1 MYIYILCKLILPSK
15 IRTKYMLFMYI
26 LFLSVYL
33 DELLDR
39 VPVGLVELLGVELDV
54 GLACHEL
61 DNCPDENDPIL
72 EK

>member
-1 MYIYILCKLILPSK
+1 
-15 IRTKYMLFMYI
+15 MLFMYI